1 MSPSIETRSPIPAE
15 DAKPGQF
22 TASQIPLP
30 RAPEPAPFLHSLVEE
45 GLISKESA
53 DRALLLIREAGL
65 TSLSALLRLNAV
77 AELPL
82 YRSVAARLGLSL
94 VGEGE
99 VWDSIRLSSASD
111 AGAELLQLSPSWLA
125 MKGLLVF
132 QEAGAWVAAFKEP
145 PPEEVRAVLLRKA
158 LAQPA
163 GIEWRLLLPSLHE
176 QVLRSVRQTE
186 SSTLVGSDDLRA
198 LRELAEEGPTIELV
212 NTVLSQAVTRR
223 ASDLHFEPEEFEFVV
238 RARVDGDM
246 LEQARFGRDRFDAVA
261 CRLKI
266 LASLDIAERRL
277 PQDGRISARVNG
289 ESFDVRVSILPG
301 ALGESI
307 VLRLLRQERKPTGLQ
322 DLGMTPAHAAMFEA
336 WGSLPNGIVLVTGPT
351 GSGKSTTLYTALE
364 LANDRSKKIITV
376 EDPVEYKIRGITQ
389 LQVNADIGFT
399 FAAALRSILRHD
411 PDTIL
416 LGEIRDEET
425 ARIAIQSALTG
436 HLVLSTL
443 HTNSAIGAVTRLID
457 MGIEPFLIAASIR
470 GLMAQRLV
478 RSLCDHCAVPDA
490 APDEALTALL
500 EKLHLSVGATP
511 RKAVGCAH
519 CSGTG
524 YFGRKAVYDLIEIT
538 PELSHRIAAGDSEG
552 QLLAA
557 LGRNEANGLL
567 ASGVAMVAQGQTT
580 LGEVLRS
587 AAGA

>member
-1 MSPSIETRSPIPAE
+1 MPA
-15 DAKPGQF
+15 DDLKPLLRATSQF
-22 TASQIPLP
+22 PLP
-30 RAPEPAPFLHSLVEE
+30 RAPEPAPFLQSLAEE

-77 AELPL
+77 SELPL
-82 YRSVAARLGLSL
+82 YRSVASRLGLSL

-111 AGAELLQLSPSWLA
+111 VGADLLQLSPSWLA
-125 MKGLLVF
+125 MKGVLVF

-158 LAQPA
+158 LAQVG

-336 WGSLPNGIVLVTGPT
+336 WGGLPNGIVLVTGPT

-478 RSLCDHCAVPDA
+478 RSLCDHCAVPDT

-500 EKLHLSVGATP
+500 EKLHLSAGAAP
-511 RKAVGCAH
+511 RKAVGCVH

-557 LGRNEANGLL
+557 LGRSEANGLL

-587 AAGA
+587 ASGA

>member
-1 MSPSIETRSPIPAE
+1 MA
-15 DAKPGQF
+15 
-22 TASQIPLP
+22 PLP
-30 RAPEPAPFLHSLVEE
+30 KAPDASELLQALNEA

-53 DRALLLIREAGL
+53 DRAGVLIREAGL
-65 TSLSALLRLNAV
+65 TPLPALLRLNAI

-82 YRSVAARLGLSL
+82 YRFLAAQMDMRLLGDGADADPATLQAA
-94 VGEGE
+94 GEIG
-99 VWDSIRLSSASD
+99 AD
-111 AGAELLQLSPSWLA
+111 AMQLAPAWLA
-125 MKGLLVF
+125 MKGVLVY
-132 QEAGAWVAAFKEP
+132 QDSGAWVVAFKEP
-145 PPEEVRAVLLRKA
+145 PAEEVRAVMGRKA
-158 LAQPA
+158 CAVPGGCQ
-163 GIEWRLLLPSLHE
+163 WRLMLPSLHE
-176 QVLRSVRQTE
+176 QILRSARPMDGG
-186 SSTLVGSDDLRA
+186 TLVGGDDLRA

-212 NTVLSQAVTRR
+212 NSVLSQAVTRR
-223 ASDLHFEPEEFEFVV
+223 ASDLHFEPEEAEFVV

-322 DLGMTPAHAAMFEA
+322 DLGMTPTHAAMFEA
-336 WGSLPNGIVLVTGPT
+336 WGRLPNGIVLVTGPT

-478 RSLCDHCAVPDA
+478 RHLCEHCAVPDT
-490 APDEALTALL
+490 APDEALSALL
-500 EKLHLSVGATP
+500 ERLNLAASARP

-519 CSGTG
+519 CAGTG
-524 YFGRKAVYDLIEIT
+524 YFGRKAVYDLIEVT
-538 PELSHRIAAGDSEG
+538 PELSHRIAAGDSEA

-557 LGRNEANGLL
+557 MGRSEANGLL
-567 ASGVAMVAQGQTT
+567 ASGVAMVAQGHTT

>member
-1 MSPSIETRSPIPAE
+1 MDSVETRRPVGSPAGSENEATNPAATLKAL
-15 DAKPGQF
+15 DAQ
-22 TASQIPLP
+22 
-30 RAPEPAPFLHSLVEE
+30 
-45 GLISKESA
+45 
-53 DRALLLIREAGL
+53 ALLERLLAQQLLDERSAAAAPALMAQSGISVLA
-65 TSLSALLRLNAV
+65 ALLRLNAV

-82 YRSVAARLGLSL
+82 YQAAAEQLGFALMDALTPGEAAAREAAARSLGLSSA
-94 VGEGE
+94 
-99 VWDSIRLSSASD
+99 WLSSKGVSVRAAGETWEVAFKD
-111 AGAELLQLSPSWLA
+111 APGAELRELFGRKARQ
-125 MKGLLVF
+125 
-132 QEAGAWVAAFKEP
+132 AGAGRFSW
-145 PPEEVRAVLLRKA
+145 A
-158 LAQPA
+158 LM
-163 GIEWRLLLPSLHE
+163 LPSVYE
-176 QVLRSVRQTE
+176 QLQREAQSDQQAT
-186 SSTLVGSDDLRA
+186 SLGSNDDLRA

-212 NTVLSQAVTRR
+212 NTVLSRGVTLR
-223 ASDLHFEPEEFEFVV
+223 ASDLHFEPHEADFVV

-246 LEQARFGRDRFDAVA
+246 LEQARYSRERFDAVA

-289 ESFDVRVSILPG
+289 ESFDIRVSILPG

-307 VLRLLRQERKPTGLQ
+307 VLRLLRQERKPTRLQ
-322 DLGMTPAHAAMFEA
+322 DLGMSARHAAMFES
-336 WGSLPNGIVLVTGPT
+336 WGRLSNGIVLVTGPT

-364 LANDRSKKIITV
+364 LANDKAKKIITV

-416 LGEIRDEET
+416 LGEVRDEET

-457 MGIEPFLIAASIR
+457 MGVEPFLIGASLR

-478 RSLCDHCAVPDA
+478 RRLCEHCAEPQHEPD
-490 APDEALTALL
+490 D
-500 EKLHLSVGATP
+500 ATLAMLARFQIADGGRL
-511 RKAVGCAH
+511 RKPVGCAH

-524 YFGRKAVYDLIEIT
+524 YWGRMAIYDLIEVG
-538 PELSHRIAAGDSEG
+538 PEMAHRISAGDGELA
-552 QLLAA
+552 LLRLA
-557 LGRNEANGLL
+557 GRSADDGLL
-567 ASGVAMVAQGQTT
+567 HSGVELVAEGRTT
-580 LGEVLRS
+580 LGEVLRAS
-587 AAGA
+587 GG